1 MLRLAEAK
9 NSTVSRGAIVMV
21 SRNNGLDWGP
31 SIVIRALS
39 AAETSVAYL
48 GRVRYD
54 SMRSLSRSLL
64 DRKFWLMLG
73 ELEIRRCM

>member
-9 NSTVSRGAIVMV
+9 NSTVSRGAIVTI

-39 AAETSVAYL
+39 AAVAYL

-54 SMRSLSRSLL
+54 STRSQSRSLL
-64 DRKFWLMLG
+64 DKKVLVNVG
-73 ELEIRRCM
+73 

>member
-9 NSTVSRGAIVMV
+9 NSTVSRGAIVTV

-39 AAETSVAYL
+39 AAETCVAYL

-54 SMRSLSRSLL
+54 STRSLSRSLL
-64 DRKFWLMLG
+64 DKKVPVNVG
-73 ELEIRRCM
+73 

>member
-31 SIVIRALS
+31 SIVMRALS
-39 AAETSVAYL
+39 AAEASMAYL
-48 GRVRYD
+48 GKF
-54 SMRSLSRSLL
+54 LGWLL
-64 DRKFWLMLG
+64 GDLVGF
-73 ELEIRRCM
+73 